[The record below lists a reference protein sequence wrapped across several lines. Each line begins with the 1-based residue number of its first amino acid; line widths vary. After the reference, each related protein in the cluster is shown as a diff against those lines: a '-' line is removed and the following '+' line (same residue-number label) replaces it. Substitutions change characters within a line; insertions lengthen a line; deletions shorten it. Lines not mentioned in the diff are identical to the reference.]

1 MSQTDTTN
9 TTESLPEPPPPRIA
23 IVLPPREMFSPGA
36 TGAVGL
42 VVHRLALHPH
52 GINQTIYGMP
62 TEHPFTEM
70 PFQPVRLPLLPLGQS
85 QRYAA
90 GLTRVFRD
98 ELPHLIEVHNRPDVA
113 LHLAL
118 TFKRTPVL
126 LVLHNDPQGMRAA
139 RTPEERKLLVRRMAA
154 VAPVSRYL
162 AVRLTTGAAPSG
174 RIEVL
179 PNCIDLDNIPRAER
193 MRTILFAGRVVAD
206 KGADSFVAACALAL
220 PRLPGWRAEMIGA
233 DRFGA
238 DSPDTPFLRK
248 LRPKAD
254 AAGVVM
260 SGWKPHPEVLAA
272 MASAA
277 MVVVPSRWNEPFGL
291 TALEA
296 MACGTPLLCA
306 PRGGLAE
313 LVGEA
318 AIPIN
323 PEDPAAMADAM
334 VELAQDK
341 ERWLELSA
349 ACRARAEAYRLP
361 DAAARL
367 AALRRALIT
376 AWSTRITGII

>member
-1 MSQTDTTN
+1 MN
-9 TTESLPEPPPPRIA
+9 ESPPEPPPPRVA
-23 IVLPPREMFSPGA
+23 IVLPPREMFSPSA

-42 VVHRLALHPH
+42 LVHRLAQHPY
-52 GINQTIYGMP
+52 GMSQTIYGMP
-62 TEHPFTEM
+62 TRDPYLDV

-85 QRYAA
+85 RRYAA

-98 ELPHLIEVHNRPDVA
+98 ELPNLIEVHNRPDVA

-118 TFKRTPVL
+118 TFRRTPVL

-139 RTPEERKLLVRRMAA
+139 RTPEERTFLVRRMGA
-154 VAPVSRYL
+154 VTPVSKYL
-162 AVRLTTGAAPSG
+162 AGRLTNGAAPSG

-179 PNCIDLDNIPRAER
+179 PNCIDLDDIPRAER
-193 MRTILFAGRVVAD
+193 MKTILFVGRVVAD

-238 DSPDTPFLRK
+238 DSPDTPFLRQ
-248 LRPKAD
+248 LRPKAA

-260 SGWKPHPEVLAA
+260 AGWKPHREVLDA
-272 MASAA
+272 MAGAT
-277 MVVVPSRWNEPFGL
+277 MVVVPSRWSEPFGL

-313 LVGEA
+313 LMGDA
-318 AIPIN
+318 AVPIDPDN
-323 PEDPAAMADAM
+323 PATMADAM
-334 VELAQDK
+334 VELAQDMG
-341 ERWLELSA
+341 RWAELSA
-349 ACRARAEAYRLP
+349 AGRARAEAYNLP
-361 DAAARL
+361 DAASRR
-367 AALRRALIT
+367 AALRRSLIA
-376 AWSTRITGII
+376 AWSIRIRGII